1 MRTIARKVALVG
13 ALTGVLLLGTASSC
27 ISSTQSSEVEDCD
40 AEDYRNRESECGFLK
55 IKPTKT
61 GTDTVKPKT
70 TTGVKPP
77 TTTNRGGVST
87 GKKN

>member
-27 ISSTQSSEVEDCD
+27 LSPTQPSEVEDCD

-55 IKPTKT
+55 IKPTKA
-61 GTDTVKPKT
+61 GTDKPKT

-77 TTTNRGGVST
+77 TNRGGVST